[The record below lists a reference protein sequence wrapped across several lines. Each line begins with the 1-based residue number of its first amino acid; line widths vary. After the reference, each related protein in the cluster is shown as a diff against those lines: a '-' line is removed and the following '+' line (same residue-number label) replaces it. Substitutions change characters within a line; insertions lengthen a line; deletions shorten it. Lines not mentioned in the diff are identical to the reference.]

1 MDQTNAGIAGALG
14 IARPEPT
21 TEQRIAAALR
31 LAESV
36 CAKAR
41 ESVSL
46 EDMVRLLPYPE
57 PNEATIGMGI
67 DREWRQ
73 VRRYPADG
81 DGYDAVVSVSRMPA
95 HFYRVESE
103 GLLTPLTTGSGA
115 DMLQLADTIATAIAG
130 GMLGQDRPSTPCP
143 ECNGLGTVETECMDP
158 DDPIYYRNCAECEG
172 TGAAAS

>member
-1 MDQTNAGIAGALG
+1 MSNQAGTAGAL
-14 IARPEPT
+14 T

-41 ESVSL
+41 ESVTL

-73 VRRYPADG
+73 VRRYPVPADG
-81 DGYDAVVSVSRMPA
+81 DGYGAVVSVSRMPA

-103 GLLTPLTTGSGA
+103 GGLLAPLTTGSGA
-115 DMLQLADTIATAIAG
+115 EMLRLADSIATAIAG

-158 DDPIYYRNCAECEG
+158 DDPIYYRNCTECEG
-172 TGAAAS
+172 TGTAAS